1 LARIDNGED
10 LSLEEIMKIVS
21 DVSMNSLEFELK
33 NRLVD
38 LIRSKSKSNKLPE
51 GEIPDEEYNKLDKKT
66 REFYAFVQL
75 GKLIAEADEAIKRG
89 DYKVFKKVLK
99 KMKRY
104 KDTEAYRLLKKNDIE
119 RLRQVVEDYKQSE
132 FNKTKKHYL
141 IGSSILLVTFCLIGS
156 IVTIYRKRMKR
167 RKLNRFSNKRH
178 Q

>member
-1 LARIDNGED
+1 ME
-10 LSLEEIMKIVS
+10 
-21 DVSMNSLEFELK
+21 
-33 NRLVD
+33 
-38 LIRSKSKSNKLPE
+38 
-51 GEIPDEEYNKLDKKT
+51 
-66 REFYAFVQL
+66 
-75 GKLIAEADEAIKRG
+75 
-89 DYKVFKKVLK
+89 
-99 KMKRY
+99 RY